1 MVTEKCSTYNNKQII
16 KFIMIFRELIID
28 VDNFKIVGAQKISED
43 IIHIKGICIFDV
55 G

>member
-43 IIHIKGICIFDV
+43 IIHIKDFSIFDV